1 MPDLNKR
8 KILNDPIYG
17 FITIPHEIIYDI
29 IEHPWFQRLRRIQQ
43 LGLSNLVYPGANH
56 TRFQH
61 AIGAMHLLGKAVH
74 VLRSKGNEIT
84 DAEAEAA
91 AIAVLLHDIGHGPFS
106 HALENTLVDSINHEQ
121 LSLIFIDKLNKQ
133 FNGRLSL
140 AQKIFTGNYHKKFLH
155 QLVSSQLDVDRLDYL
170 IRDSYFTGVHE
181 GVIGYDRLIEMMDV
195 ADDSLVIE
203 QKGIYSVEKFIV
215 SRRIMYWQVYLHK
228 TVICAEQMLIKA
240 LKRAKYLSKNNDRF
254 SATPALDMFLY
265 EDFTEQ
271 NFIEDENIIN
281 NFALLD
287 DSDIYVALKTWQFSE
302 DKVLAYLCSALIN
315 RRLFRI
321 ELENDIISQKR
332 ISDIT
337 KQVQEKY
344 QITDAFDLQYF
355 VFHDSTSNS
364 AYQLKDQNIHI
375 KFRNGNIIDVVD
387 ASDHVN
393 LASLSDPVVKY
404 YLCYPKDL

>member
-344 QITDAFDLQYF
+344 QLTDAFDLQYF

>member
-1 MPDLNKR
+1 MNKR

>member
-1 MPDLNKR
+1 
-8 KILNDPIYG
+8 
-17 FITIPHEIIYDI
+17 
-29 IEHPWFQRLRRIQQ
+29 
-43 LGLSNLVYPGANH
+43 
-56 TRFQH
+56 
-61 AIGAMHLLGKAVH
+61 
-74 VLRSKGNEIT
+74 
-84 DAEAEAA
+84 
-91 AIAVLLHDIGHGPFS
+91 
-106 HALENTLVDSINHEQ
+106 
-121 LSLIFIDKLNKQ
+121 
-133 FNGRLSL
+133 
-140 AQKIFTGNYHKKFLH
+140 
-155 QLVSSQLDVDRLDYL
+155 
-170 IRDSYFTGVHE
+170 
-181 GVIGYDRLIEMMDV
+181 
-195 ADDSLVIE
+195 
-203 QKGIYSVEKFIV
+203 
-215 SRRIMYWQVYLHK
+215 MYWQVYLHK

-355 VFHDSTSNS
+355 VFMIPPLTLLIN
-364 AYQLKDQNIHI
+364 
-375 KFRNGNIIDVVD
+375 
-387 ASDHVN
+387 
-393 LASLSDPVVKY
+393 
-404 YLCYPKDL
+404 